1 MAAIDRNLFVG
12 AKIRLSCLTKDDAP
26 VMAAWTNDAGYLRL
40 QDTGIAAMETA
51 DEVAGFIDR
60 QNESHDAYAFGIRR
74 IEDDALVGT
83 VGLYDIEWANRTA
96 WVGVGIGERDNWGK
110 GYGGEAMR
118 LVIGYAFDELNL
130 HRLQLTAIDYNPRAV
145 AMYEKLGFVREG
157 AYREFIE
164 RDGARHDL
172 LLYGLL
178 RPEWAA
184 RLRRGG
190 SA

>member
-1 MAAIDRNLFVG
+1 VTAIDRNLFAGKKV
-12 AKIRLSCLTKDDAP
+12 RLTRLTKDDAP
-26 VMAAWTNDAGYLRL
+26 VMAAWTQDAGYLRL

-51 DEVAGFIDR
+51 DEAAAFIER

-96 WVGVGIGERDNWGK
+96 WIGVGIGARENWGK

-130 HRLQLTAIDYNPRAV
+130 HRLQLTAIDYNPRAL
-145 AMYEKLGFVREG
+145 AMYEKLGFAREG

-178 RPEWAA
+178 RPEWRAQ
-184 RLRRGG
+184 RGD